1 MGETLVRQTRKGGLT
16 VAVEEDIRTGLTV
29 IATHPDGREKRI
41 KVGNPD
47 IGRKTMQGVT
57 VQNWDDTDEAGK
69 PFPAPEATQYTGPTC
84 ARTGCDAPLPDR
96 RRRYCAE
103 HRR

>member
-1 MGETLVRQTRKGGLT
+1 MGETLVRETRKGGLT
-16 VAVEEDIRTGLTV
+16 VALEEDIRTGLTV

-57 VQNWDDTDEAGK
+57 VLNWGDTDEAGK
-69 PFPAPEATQYTGPTC
+69 SFPPPEPPAYTGPTC
-84 ARTGCDAPLPDR
+84 TKEGCDNPLPTR
-96 RRRYCAE
+96 RHKYCAK